1 MHNPI
6 ETYVS
11 YDEDGS
17 MKLSIPTTLFGGY
30 DRAQTCKMIEKV
42 SDYYKQRIMKLM
54 DDLAEQ
60 QAENDRLRARAG

>member
-1 MHNPI
+1 MRNPI

-30 DRAQTCKMIEKV
+30 DRAQTCEMIE
-42 SDYYKQRIMKLM
+42 IG
-54 DDLAEQ
+54 
-60 QAENDRLRARAG
+60 RASCRERV

>member
-1 MHNPI
+1 MRNPI

-30 DRAQTCKMIEKV
+30 DEHRP
-42 SDYYKQRIMKLM
+42 
-54 DDLAEQ
+54 
-60 QAENDRLRARAG
+60 AR

>member
-1 MHNPI
+1 MRNPI

-30 DRAQTCKMIEKV
+30 VEHLIKFFEEHYNSLFLVLHIHNLDGQFYDIDCGE
-42 SDYYKQRIMKLM
+42 
-54 DDLAEQ
+54 
-60 QAENDRLRARAG
+60 

>member
-1 MHNPI
+1 
-6 ETYVS
+6 
-11 YDEDGS
+11 

-30 DRAQTCKMIEKV
+30 DRAQTCEMIEKV